1 MMGLA
6 LDIVLAVA
14 MPFMA
19 WRVLAAEDLY
29 RAIVAF
35 IAFGLLVSLAW
46 AQMGA
51 PNVALAEAAIG
62 TGITGA
68 LLLNTLGG
76 IALSRK
82 RPEEQ
87 TTGDTASDAIRKEGR
102 VRLAAGAISLGLGAA
117 LISGVVALAAPGSTV
132 ANLSARVE
140 ENSGAAGVDQPV
152 TAVLLNFRSYDTLL
166 EIGVL
171 LLALAAV
178 WSLGLSRV
186 PSSGLVSGAGSAL
199 LHSFL
204 RVLLPVAFVVGGYLL
219 WAGTSYPGGAFQG
232 GAALAAIG
240 ALLALSGRLDAVRD
254 GSRGRVALLRLG
266 LFAGVIVGFV
276 VFTGVGLLA
285 MFTGEFLEY
294 RGETAYGLILLIETA
309 LIVSI
314 AVTLAALFAMASPL
328 EKSGQREAQSAES
341 NEVST

>member
-1 MMGLA
+1 LIGLA

-19 WRVLAAEDLY
+19 WRALSAEDLY

-76 IALSRK
+76 MAISRA
-82 RPEEQ
+82 RSE
-87 TTGDTASDAIRKEGR
+87 GISANTAYDAVHQSGQ
-102 VRLAAGAISLGLGAA
+102 VRLATGAISLGLGAA
-117 LISGVVALAAPGSTV
+117 LISGIVALANPGSVV
-132 ANLSARVE
+132 ANLSARVD
-140 ENSGAAGVDQPV
+140 ENSAAAGVDQPV

-186 PSSGLVSGAGSAL
+186 PSSELVSGAGSPV

-204 RVLLPVAFVVGGYLL
+204 RVLLPVAVVVGGYLL

-232 GAALAAIG
+232 GAALAAVG
-240 ALLALSGRLDAVRD
+240 ALLALSGRLASI
-254 GSRGRVALLRLG
+254 GRGGRRKVVLLRIG
-266 LFAGVIVGFV
+266 LFAGAVVGFV
-276 VFTGVGLLA
+276 VFTGVGLFAMLA
-285 MFTGEFLEY
+285 GDFLEY
-294 RGETAYGLILLIETA
+294 RGEAAYALILLIETA
-309 LIVSI
+309 LTVSI

-328 EKSGQREAQSAES
+328 TAES
-341 NEVST
+341 GRRGESEEASA

>member
-1 MMGLA
+1 MISLA

-19 WRVLAAEDLY
+19 WRVLSTEDLY

-68 LLLNTLGG
+68 LFLNTLGG
-76 IALSRK
+76 IAISRA
-82 RPEEQ
+82 RSDE
-87 TTGDTASDAIRKEGR
+87 GTADASSDAIRKRGR

-117 LISGVVALAAPGSTV
+117 LVSGVAALAAPGSTV
-132 ANLSARVE
+132 ANLSARVD
-140 ENSGAAGVDQPV
+140 ENSAAAGVEQPV

-186 PSSGLVSGAGSAL
+186 PSSQLVSGAGSVV

-232 GAALAAIG
+232 GAALAAVG
-240 ALLALSGRLDAVRD
+240 ALLALSGRLAAVGN
-254 GSRGRVALLRLG
+254 GSRRKAALLRLG
-266 LFAGVIVGFV
+266 LFAGVVVGFA
-276 VFTGVGLLA
+276 VFTAVGLLA
-285 MFTGEFLEY
+285 MFSGDFLEY
-294 RGETAYGLILLIETA
+294 RGEAAYGLILLIETA
-309 LIVSI
+309 LTVSI
-314 AVTLAALFAMASPL
+314 AVTLAALFAMAAPL
-328 EKSGQREAQSAES
+328 TAKSEQRESQSEAP
-341 NEVST
+341 V

>member
-1 MMGLA
+1 MIGLA

-19 WRVLAAEDLY
+19 WRVLSAEDLY

-76 IALSRK
+76 IAVSRA
-82 RPEEQ
+82 RSDDG
-87 TTGDTASDAIRKEGR
+87 TTGDASSDAIRKRGR

-117 LISGVVALAAPGSTV
+117 LVSGVAALVSPGSTI
-132 ANLSARVE
+132 ANLSARVD
-140 ENSGAAGVDQPV
+140 ENSAAAGVEQPV

-186 PSSGLVSGAGSAL
+186 PSSQLVSGAGSAV

-232 GAALAAIG
+232 GAALAAVG
-240 ALLALSGRLDAVRD
+240 ALLALSGRLAAVRH
-254 GSRGRVALLRLG
+254 GSRRRVAMLRLG
-266 LFAGVIVGFV
+266 LFAGVVVGFV
-276 VFTGVGLLA
+276 VFTGVGLFA
-285 MFTGEFLEY
+285 MFAGDFLEY

-309 LIVSI
+309 LTVSI
-314 AVTLAALFAMASPL
+314 AVTLAALFAMAAPL
-328 EKSGQREAQSAES
+328 TKESSKHEAQS
-341 NEVST
+341 EVSA